1 MKIHFERSGGLVGSN
16 DSIVLDTNSMPPDE
30 AKDVQQLIDSSN
42 FFNLPSKSAPPKAGS
57 ADYFHYK
64 ITVQTEDQREH
75 KIQTN
80 DITLPEELESL
91 INFLQQKVQS
101 EKKMF

>member
-16 DSIVLDTNSMPPDE
+16 DSIALDTNSMSPNE
-30 AKDVQQLIDSSN
+30 ANHVQQLIDSSN
-42 FFNLPSKSAPPKAGS
+42 FFNLPSKSPPPKAGS

-64 ITVQTEDQREH
+64 ITVQADQREH

-80 DITLPEELESL
+80 DITIPQELEPL
-91 INFLQQKVQS
+91 IDFLQQKVQS

>member
-1 MKIHFERSGGLVGSN
+1 MKINFERSGGLAGIN
-16 DSIVLDTNSMPPDE
+16 DSIVLDTLSMPPNE
-30 AKDVQQLIDSSN
+30 AKHVEQLIDSSN
-42 FFNLPSKSAPPKAGS
+42 FFNLPSRSPQPKAGS

-64 ITVQTEDQREH
+64 ITVQAEDQREH

-80 DITLPEELESL
+80 DITIPQELEPL

-101 EKKMF
+101 GKKMF